1 MTDQTPFTP
10 GRGKS
15 GSLIER
21 ADAMFDFARL
31 AGGPAAPAQAPV
43 QQAAPA
49 APQAAPPAPQ
59 AAPIVPP
66 VVQAAPPSVVQP
78 PVSQPPAAEEPAPQ
92 PVEARQV
99 FQVPAAQP
107 ASPGPFA
114 APEPAAM
121 PPPPAHM
128 RGMADVV
135 PGSVPEFAPAH
146 PTVASAEAQQ
156 RVSIRPSIQPV
167 QRVDRERLRERGFI
181 IPEGPV
187 TGLSEEFR
195 IIKRQLLL
203 AANGDD
209 DNEPLEHG
217 KRILVCSALPA
228 EGKTYSSINLA
239 LSIAAER
246 DNDVLLVDADFAK
259 PSVLSSL
266 GIQGKRGLM
275 DALADPAVAIEDL
288 IIQTDIPGLSVLP
301 AGSRINNDTEIL
313 ASSRTRSVLD
323 RLTRNNPSR
332 IVIFD
337 SPPALAAS
345 PASELAMHVGQCV
358 VVVRADKTTESALN
372 DALSLLAGCDNIQ
385 LLLNGVRFSPTG
397 RRFGSYYGYGE

>member
-21 ADAMFDFARL
+21 ADAMFDFASL
-31 AGGPAAPAQAPV
+31 VGGPAAPAPAPV
-43 QQAAPA
+43 QQS
-49 APQAAPPAPQ
+49 APPAPQ
-59 AAPIVPP
+59 AVPPAPP
-66 VVQAAPPSVVQP
+66 VVQVAPAPAPAPVPQP
-78 PVSQPPAAEEPAPQ
+78 PVVEAPAPA

-99 FQVPAAQP
+99 FQAP
-107 ASPGPFA
+107 ASSPSAPGPFA
-114 APEPAAM
+114 APQPEMM

-135 PGSVPEFAPAH
+135 PGSVPEFVPSA

-313 ASSRTRSVLD
+313 ASSRTRNVLD